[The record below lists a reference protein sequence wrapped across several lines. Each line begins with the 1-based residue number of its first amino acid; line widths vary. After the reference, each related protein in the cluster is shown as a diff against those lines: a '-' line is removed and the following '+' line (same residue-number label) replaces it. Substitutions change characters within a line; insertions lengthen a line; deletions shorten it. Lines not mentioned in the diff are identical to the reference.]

1 MQDKVRKINLS
12 ALFVKE
18 KAIQNF
24 LDIMCDAWRAGMK
37 TVKDEQ
43 KILVMKILTIIDEE
57 LIKNHM
63 NLGQKVFQLLQ
74 ILNTI
79 ELEIDG

>member
-1 MQDKVRKINLS
+1 
-12 ALFVKE
+12 
-18 KAIQNF
+18 
-24 LDIMCDAWRAGMK
+24 
-37 TVKDEQ
+37 
-43 KILVMKILTIIDEE
+43 MKILTIIDEE

>member
-37 TVKDEQ
+37 TVKDE
-43 KILVMKILTIIDEE
+43 
-57 LIKNHM
+57 
-63 NLGQKVFQLLQ
+63 
-74 ILNTI
+74 
-79 ELEIDG
+79 